1 MENSLT
7 TPKHLQ
13 LMMYTSDVINNL
25 SVMFNAILR
34 FNRPPSRSTSS
45 RLYFQYIHNNKE
57 ADNDWLRIQ
66 SNKEGT
72 RWFGKCWYIQDYK
85 KYEFELEFDVS
96 LTLFHLTFRS
106 KLAGFPNFMTEDLSQ
121 ILRF

>member
-1 MENSLT
+1 MVDAATKKTLAAIPLLKTKAGPRDKEEWPMRLKEEVTSLI
-7 TPKHLQ
+7 KVKL
-13 LMMYTSDVINNL
+13 LKLAV
-25 SVMFNAILR
+25 FR
-34 FNRPPSRSTSS
+34 SRSRTFRITLNLTRS
-45 RLYFQYIHNNKE
+45 LFQYIQNNKE

-96 LTLFHLTFRS
+96 T
-106 KLAGFPNFMTEDLSQ
+106 Q
-121 ILRF
+121 